1 METEYLSVTEYAA
14 KVGRD
19 VSRIRRMLSEGKL
32 PGRKIGSQWVVPA
45 DAELPP
51 RRPRQVR
58 QIRKLAQAKGRRI
71 TPSLP
76 GGIRG
81 VFLSG

>member
-51 RRPRQVR
+51 DGRVKSGKYVNW
-58 QIRKLAQAKGRRI
+58 RKPKEEE
-71 TPSLP
+71 
-76 GGIRG
+76 
-81 VFLSG
+81 

>member
-51 RRPRQVR
+51 DGRVKSGKYVNW
-58 QIRKLAQAKGRRI
+58 RKPKDEE
-71 TPSLP
+71 
-76 GGIRG
+76 
-81 VFLSG
+81 